1 MHASPDRADQG
12 ALAGSRGRVPSDKSP
27 NDRPKKSPRRSAGPN
42 LSARE
47 KEMRTPG
54 SPLYNPDLVRIRKR
68 NSSKGQANENDFVEK
83 MLRNLRNFYAQRAV
97 KRRSTQAQLEVDVV
111 SKAIFSQDMADSHLL
126 RAGCRVLDND
136 IHRQFG
142 RAMQLVSGHAPT
154 YPDPKF

>member
-27 NDRPKKSPRRSAGPN
+27 NDRPKKSSRRSAGPN

-47 KEMRTPG
+47 KEMRTP
-54 SPLYNPDLVRIRKR
+54 DLVHIRKR